1 MFTGPIFAVAP
12 DAAHGQGA
20 TIPAVTRRLAL
31 FTASAAA
38 LAASV
43 GLLAGPAAAAPS
55 CKTAAQPSP
64 RATGG
69 QKAPKKSLD
78 AKKAYDV
85 TFETNCG
92 SFTVRLDVKRA
103 PNIAASIVSLVKAG
117 FYNKTV
123 FHRIVPGFVI
133 QGGDPTATGT
143 GGPGY
148 SVVDSP
154 PKDLKY
160 TLGLV
165 AMAKTQTEA
174 PGTSGSQFFVVTG
187 QDVGLPPDY
196 GLVGRVTKGLDVVQ
210 LIGTLGNAEQQPTR
224 IVQIVRATVKNP

>member
-1 MFTGPIFAVAP
+1 M
-12 DAAHGQGA
+12 
-20 TIPAVTRRLAL
+20 TRRLAL
-31 FTASAAA
+31 TTASAAAA

-55 CKTAAQPSP
+55 CKAIAQPAP

-78 AKKAYDV
+78 PTKTYDV
-85 TFETNCG
+85 TFATNCG
-92 SFTVRLDVKRA
+92 SFTLRLDVKRA
-103 PNIAASIVSLVKAG
+103 PHITASIVSLVKAG
-117 FYNKTV
+117 FYDKTV

-148 SVVDSP
+148 SVVDNP

-187 QDVGLPPDY
+187 KDVGLPPDY

-210 LIGTLGNAEQQPTR
+210 LIGTLGNADQQPTR
-224 IVQIVRATVKNP
+224 VVQIVRATLKIS

>member
-1 MFTGPIFAVAP
+1 M
-12 DAAHGQGA
+12 
-20 TIPAVTRRLAL
+20 TRRLAL
-31 FTASAAA
+31 TTASAAAA

-55 CKTAAQPSP
+55 CKTIAQPAP

-78 AKKAYDV
+78 PTKTYDV
-85 TFETNCG
+85 TFATNCG
-92 SFTVRLDVKRA
+92 SFTLRLDVKRA
-103 PNIAASIVSLVKAG
+103 PHITASIVSLVKAR
-117 FYNKTV
+117 FFDKTV
-123 FHRIVPGFVI
+123 FHRIVQGFVI
-133 QGGDPTATGT
+133 QGGDPTGEGA

-148 SVVDSP
+148 SVVDTP

-210 LIGTLGNAEQQPTR
+210 LIGTLGNAIQQPTR
-224 IVQIVRATVKNP
+224 VVQIIRATLKIS

>member
-1 MFTGPIFAVAP
+1 M
-12 DAAHGQGA
+12 
-20 TIPAVTRRLAL
+20 TRRLAL

-103 PNIAASIVSLVKAG
+103 PKIAASIVSLVKAG

-133 QGGDPTATGT
+133 QGGDPTATGE

>member
-1 MFTGPIFAVAP
+1 MN
-12 DAAHGQGA
+12 
-20 TIPAVTRRLAL
+20 RRLAL
-31 FTASAAA
+31 SSVSAAA
-38 LAASV
+38 ALIASL

-55 CKTAAQPSP
+55 CKTVAQPAP

-78 AKKAYDV
+78 AKKTYDV

-92 SFTVRLDVKRA
+92 AFTIRLDVKRA
-103 PNIAASIVSLVKAG
+103 PHITASIVSLVKAG
-117 FYNKTV
+117 FFDKTV

-148 SVVDSP
+148 SVVDTP
-154 PKDLKY
+154 PSDLKY

-174 PGTSGSQFFVVTG
+174 PGTSGSQFFVVTAK
-187 QDVGLPPDY
+187 DIGLPPDY

-210 LIGTLGNAEQQPTR
+210 LIGTLGNADQQPTR
-224 IVQIVRATVKNP
+224 VVEIVRATLKAS